1 MPGTDDKRVRILQP
15 PETAGA
21 KQDIPVFF
29 GVSEHSVGAKKLSL
43 NLTAFPPGGNSNAH
57 MHHDFETAIFGVK
70 GACEIFFGE
79 RLEHS
84 CVLTEGAFCYIP
96 PGLPH
101 KAYNLSETE
110 QGLFV
115 TARND
120 ANEQEDV
127 VLTPDADDGSP
138 DERVRVTRARYAA
151 GQL

>member
-1 MPGTDDKRVRILQP
+1 MEDKQVVVLEP
-15 PETAGA
+15 PETEAA

-29 GVSEHSVGAKKLSL
+29 GVSGRSAGARRLSL
-43 NLTAFPPGGNSNAH
+43 NLTAFPPGANSNAH
-57 MHHDFETAIFGVK
+57 MHRDYETAIFGVK
-70 GACEIFFGE
+70 GACEIFYGE

-84 CVLTEGAFCYIP
+84 VVVGEGAFCYIP

-120 ANEQEDV
+120 ADEQEDV
-127 VLTPDADDGSP
+127 ELTPEADDGLP
-138 DERVRVTRARYAA
+138 DERVRETRRRFAA
-151 GQL
+151 GEL